1 MIKPKLFFTV
11 TPSEEQECSKENW
24 DSIRYEVIHG
34 RHRLMALKEIEN
46 MGRLEELVGMRRKRI
61 TCIVMNVKTAEDAN
75 FGNIRGNIIQAAFTR
90 HPYLH
95 ELVYIYRDLL
105 QSLSSEKCEDIM
117 MRYGKFLAFG
127 VDDLT
132 ALKKIG
138 KMSKEGLQV
147 MADFFH
153 LYESFKTLDA
163 NEAVKRKSSLIMA
176 GKPMQVP
183 NVLFRQLVKVDD
195 EFLVSS
201 FAKVKN
207 KSMSLK
213 DVVTQYNILLAR
225 SKVASSVVLELGSK
239 SIEEARVLFPGKLE
253 DATLDSFLGAN
264 VGKNSKNQKGADL
277 KSYCQSLLQDKVI
290 GPLFTYKVVD
300 SVLTMDYTY
309 FRHFNTIVFNVKY
322 LSSWF
327 PLLECIIGLNDH
339 ASLIMLFSNE
349 EDQNKASTALSST
362 HAKKVLQPCKIYFL
376 KDSSSH
382 SKNSDFHDNMVFGIL
397 CAKAIY
403 KPPVKIF
410 NGDICNLEHVV
421 NQLSPPDSA
430 NCFVN
435 EGDLKIIKVHTRFAC
450 TYVGQGSAVHKF
462 MIESSSKK
470 TDSSHN
476 DESTK
481 SIEDISSQNPEI
493 SSQSPEKFNPIAMS
507 SFLEGSDVDKASAL
521 SKSKSTVV

>member
-1 MIKPKLFFTV
+1 
-11 TPSEEQECSKENW
+11 
-24 DSIRYEVIHG
+24 
-34 RHRLMALKEIEN
+34 
-46 MGRLEELVGMRRKRI
+46 MRRKRI

-207 KSMSLK
+207 KSC
-213 DVVTQYNILLAR
+213 LLYT
-225 SKVASSVVLELGSK
+225 S
-239 SIEEARVLFPGKLE
+239 
-253 DATLDSFLGAN
+253 DA
-264 VGKNSKNQKGADL
+264 AD
-277 KSYCQSLLQDKVI
+277 
-290 GPLFTYKVVD
+290 
-300 SVLTMDYTY
+300 
-309 FRHFNTIVFNVKY
+309 
-322 LSSWF
+322 
-327 PLLECIIGLNDH
+327 E
-339 ASLIMLFSNE
+339 
-349 EDQNKASTALSST
+349 
-362 HAKKVLQPCKIYFL
+362 
-376 KDSSSH
+376 
-382 SKNSDFHDNMVFGIL
+382 
-397 CAKAIY
+397 
-403 KPPVKIF
+403 
-410 NGDICNLEHVV
+410 
-421 NQLSPPDSA
+421 
-430 NCFVN
+430 
-435 EGDLKIIKVHTRFAC
+435 
-450 TYVGQGSAVHKF
+450 
-462 MIESSSKK
+462 
-470 TDSSHN
+470 
-476 DESTK
+476 
-481 SIEDISSQNPEI
+481 
-493 SSQSPEKFNPIAMS
+493 
-507 SFLEGSDVDKASAL
+507 
-521 SKSKSTVV
+521 